1 MSLFSSQKI
10 VTSTMMNDKLWNEKT
25 RDSYY
30 TTDED
35 KMPTSA
41 ESSEGSRSSVKTVE
55 KILLRGHSQPQLLA
69 QKQNQQG
76 MVKA

>member
-1 MSLFSSQKI
+1 
-10 VTSTMMNDKLWNEKT
+10 MMNDKLWNEET

-30 TTDED
+30 ARDDD

-41 ESSEGSRSSVKTVE
+41 ETNKGSKTTVKTVD

-69 QKQNQQG
+69 QKQQQQG
-76 MVKA
+76 MVRA